1 MLKVKQAKKVN
12 EYFVNLSVWDYIEA
26 TSEAEAIEI
35 LRDKVKHLHNEPIEV
50 EVNARDIYNE
60 KSEDYYLNY

>member
-1 MLKVKQAKKVN
+1 MLKVKQNKKVN
-12 EYFVNLSVWDYIEA
+12 EYFVNLSVWDYVEA

-35 LRDKVKHLHNEPIEV
+35 LRDKVKHLHNEPTEV

>member
-12 EYFVNLSVWDYIEA
+12 EYFVNLSVWDYVEA

>member
-1 MLKVKQAKKVN
+1 MLEVKQAKKVN
-12 EYFVNLSVWDYIEA
+12 EYFVNLSVWDYVEA

>member
-1 MLKVKQAKKVN
+1 MLEVKQDKKVN
-12 EYFVNLSVWDYIEA
+12 EYFVNLSVWDYVEA

>member
-1 MLKVKQAKKVN
+1 MLKVKQVKKVN
-12 EYFVNLSVWDYIEA
+12 EYFVNLSVWDYVEA

-35 LRDKVKHLHNEPIEV
+35 LKDKVKHLHNEPIEV

>member
-1 MLKVKQAKKVN
+1 MLEVKQDKKVN
-12 EYFVNLSVWDYIEA
+12 EYFVNLSVWDYVEA

-50 EVNARDIYNE
+50 EVNARDIYNK